1 MSFFCLEMIFSKRMQ
16 FLMSFCRKW
25 DFFFCHSLVSLPLH
39 SILIPPPPL
48 SITST
53 TITTLF
59 QMSLP
64 PLFLLPRPPPPHH
77 YLMQERSDNLCDN
90 YVSGKCY
97 LFYVSKNFLFVTII
111 WLKLFME
118 FSLKKKVIYVILLI
132 VVIT

>member
-16 FLMSFCRKW
+16 FLMSFCRKL
-25 DFFFCHSLVSLPLH
+25 DFFLSFPCFLDPSFHFDSTTT
-39 SILIPPPPL
+39 IL
-48 SITST
+48 ITST

-64 PLFLLPRPPPPHH
+64 PLFLLPPPPPPHH

-118 FSLKKKVIYVILLI
+118 FSLKKKKLFM
-132 VVIT
+132 